1 MYRPRFLALAM
12 VALTVSS
19 ANAQSNVLAEYYGLG
34 VHAYFSHDLVQA
46 YDRLTKAI
54 DNGLNDPR
62 AYYYRGLTSIASG
75 REYEAESDFRS
86 GAELE
91 ARGNFGPS
99 IGQALTRIQGV
110 SRLQIEEMRLQARL
124 DYAIAAKARSE
135 SRYGDIQAAEGDVLR
150 QRPVP
155 PAPPA
160 PPAPPGPVPPPP
172 IPSAVANPFADD
184 AAVPAPP
191 TVESADALEGTMTD
205 PFADDAAAPA
215 APGVAAPDAGDDPF
229 GGSAPAPADDPFG
242 GSAPAPA
249 ADPFGG
255 SDPFGN

>member
-19 ANAQSNVLAEYYGLG
+19 VNAQTNVLAEYYGLG
-34 VHAYFSHDLVQA
+34 VHAYFSHDLIQA

-62 AYYYRGLTSIASG
+62 AYYFRGLTSIASG
-75 REYEAESDFRS
+75 REYEAEADFRT

-99 IGQALTRIQGV
+99 IGQALTRIQGGH
-110 SRLQIEEMRLQARL
+110 RMQIEEMRLQARL

-135 SRYGDIQAAEGDVLR
+135 SRYGDIQAAEGEVLR
-150 QRPVP
+150 ERPVPRTTVPPVPVP
-155 PAPPA
+155 PA
-160 PPAPPGPVPPPP
+160 
-172 IPSAVANPFADD
+172 PSAVANPFADD

-205 PFADDAAAPA
+205 PFADDAAPA
-215 APGVAAPDAGDDPF
+215 APGGSAPAAGDDPF

-242 GSAPAPA
+242 GAAPAPA
-249 ADPFGG
+249 DDPFGG

>member
-1 MYRPRFLALAM
+1 MI
-12 VALTVSS
+12 ALTVSS

-34 VHAYFSHDLVQA
+34 VHAYFSHDLIQA

-75 REYEAESDFRS
+75 REYEAESDFRT

-99 IGQALTRIQGV
+99 IGQALTRIQGLH
-110 SRLQIEEMRLQARL
+110 RLQIEEMRLQARL

-150 QRPVP
+150 ERPVP
-155 PAPPA
+155 RV
-160 PPAPPGPVPPPP
+160 PVSPPP
-172 IPSAVANPFADD
+172 IPSAAANPFADD

-191 TVESADALEGTMTD
+191 KVESADALEGTMTD

-215 APGVAAPDAGDDPF
+215 APGVAAPDAGEDPF
-229 GGSAPAPADDPFG
+229 GGSAPASAEDPFG
-242 GSAPAPA
+242 GAAPAPA
-249 ADPFGG
+249 EDPFGG